1 MSGKLG
7 LCYSKL
13 LWLFFFGGGGNI
25 EGVEFVLFFQQ
36 IIDLLEEKKNFLNPR
51 TEFVMLLIINM
62 MWKINRIFWMSLSHR
77 NVFAYDFFSE
87 DFSNKEALL
96 WYKQTLTHSP

>member
-1 MSGKLG
+1 MGSWGFVTPNYCG
-7 LCYSKL
+7 Y
-13 LWLFFFGGGGNI
+13 FFGGGGGNI

>member
-1 MSGKLG
+1 MGSWGFVTPNYCG
-7 LCYSKL
+7 Y
-13 LWLFFFGGGGNI
+13 FFWGEGGNI